1 MPESESLPIVFLIGA
16 GRSGTTLLYKT
27 MSLHRDVAY
36 LSNYHNRYP
45 YTILSS
51 GIERVFRGYPGIK
64 LKSWFKDDGTAYFNR
79 ARELY
84 IKAIP
89 QPSECES
96 VYRRCGAPITP
107 AKHQDVSEQSR
118 ECLRRTFSAIL
129 RYTGGTVLLSKRTAN
144 NRRIGF
150 LQSIFPEAK
159 FVHLVR
165 DGRGVAYSLLGVN
178 WWADHILFWSGMTPS
193 EMLAQGEDAIDL
205 AARNW
210 VEEMRYIEQG
220 LAGVAANKVCELRYE
235 DFLAQ
240 PHAQLDSLLR
250 FMGVEPSADKRYRA
264 SVDAL
269 MLKPEK
275 VKWMTAWTDEQKAKV
290 LAIQQDTLARMGY
303 L

>member
-1 MPESESLPIVFLIGA
+1 MPEIESLPIVFLIGA

-27 MSLHRDVAY
+27 LSLHQNVAY
-36 LSNYHNRYP
+36 LSNYHNKYP
-45 YTILSS
+45 HTILAS
-51 GIERVFRGYPGIK
+51 GIERVFRRYPGIK
-64 LKSWFKDDGTAYFNR
+64 LKSWFKDDGSAYFNR

-89 QPSECES
+89 QPAECES
-96 VYRRCGAPITP
+96 VYQRCGVPITP
-107 AKHQDVSEQSR
+107 ADRQDVSAQSR
-118 ECLRRTFSAIL
+118 ECLRRTFREIF
-129 RYTGGTVLLSKRTAN
+129 RYTGGAVLLSKRTAN

-165 DGRGVAYSLLGVN
+165 DGRGVAYSLLRVN

-193 EMLAQGEDAIDL
+193 QMLAQGEDAIDL

-210 VEEMRYIEQG
+210 VEEMKYIEQG
-220 LAGVAANKVCELRYE
+220 LAGVAATKVCELRYE
-235 DFLAQ
+235 DFLAH

-250 FMGVEPSADKRYRA
+250 FMGVEPSTDTHYRA

-275 VKWMTAWTDEQKAKV
+275 VKWMTAWTDEQKARV
-290 LAIQQDTLARMGY
+290 LSIQKDTLARTGY